1 MNCFSPI
8 VGRWSSKLEKLWGFV
23 LACPIPTNCQ
33 GGDAKDHLAGMEEA
47 EDQEDEDGRE
57 EVVGLVVKQVVHN
70 PVEPPLEVVE
80 LWQVEPG

>member
-1 MNCFSPI
+1 
-8 VGRWSSKLEKLWGFV
+8 
-23 LACPIPTNCQ
+23 
-33 GGDAKDHLAGMEEA
+33 MEEA

-80 LWQVEPG
+80 LWQVEPGKNKI